1 MNERILIADD
11 DLLLLEAIA
20 AALAE
25 PGRTIVTAHDSET
38 LIEALASEPFDLV
51 ITDLDTPWMTSIDID
66 TPIIAITALEHPYL
80 EARVAELAPHARVLH
95 EPLTLPRLERA
106 VQDALR

>member
-1 MNERILIADD
+1 MKKPKILIADD

-38 LIEALASEPFDLV
+38 LIEALAGE
-51 ITDLDTPWMTSIDID
+51 
-66 TPIIAITALEHPYL
+66 
-80 EARVAELAPHARVLH
+80 VAPG
-95 EPLTLPRLERA
+95 PERI
-106 VQDALR
+106 VENGDVMGG